1 MRSPRARM
9 DGMVD
14 SESLWKRLS
23 GARTGGGGTAD
34 LSCDLVAVGFRLNR
48 PKNVRVCPRTHS
60 ATSMHSDGQSC
71 AHERYGRNGQGA
83 PHCVS
88 QWRSKG
94 IATAT
99 ATAAVTA
106 AVTAAAAAAAAAMEN
121 HLLSQVTRTHAT
133 DPTTQCP
140 VTRPYETNGRAA
152 PSSPGG
158 PHDYISTTSRR
169 VAGGGRL
176 RLRQQAGVSL
186 WLCVGESKASSRAS
200 Q

>member
-1 MRSPRARM
+1 
-9 DGMVD
+9 
-14 SESLWKRLS
+14 
-23 GARTGGGGTAD
+23 
-34 LSCDLVAVGFRLNR
+34 
-48 PKNVRVCPRTHS
+48 
-60 ATSMHSDGQSC
+60 MHSDGQSC

-106 AVTAAAAAAAAAMEN
+106 AAAAAAAMEN
-121 HLLSQVTRTHAT
+121 HLLSHVTRTHAT

-152 PSSPGG
+152 PSAPGG
-158 PHDYISTTSRR
+158 PHDYISTASRR

-200 Q
+200 QWVERDTASRGRPWESRVQRQSEKRGLRPCARFGRLKKLVIRRRSTRMPSVGK

>member
-1 MRSPRARM
+1 
-9 DGMVD
+9 
-14 SESLWKRLS
+14 
-23 GARTGGGGTAD
+23 
-34 LSCDLVAVGFRLNR
+34 
-48 PKNVRVCPRTHS
+48 
-60 ATSMHSDGQSC
+60 MHSDGQSC

-83 PHCVS
+83 PHSVS

-106 AVTAAAAAAAAAMEN
+106 AVTAAAAAAAAAAMEN
-121 HLLSQVTRTHAT
+121 HLLSDVTRTHAT

-152 PSSPGG
+152 PSAPGG
-158 PHDYISTTSRR
+158 PYDYISKASRR

-200 Q
+200 QWG